1 MRRAITAI
9 SFMLFGASIL
19 IFISALL
26 IPVLSESTSQKVIS
40 KTEAYKPS
48 GSSEKIVKK
57 SMPEQMQEPVALK
70 KPDSSITQLESKVEP
85 NDNAND
91 RNRKDPIVML
101 SKDANLTPS
110 KEPNDNANDN
120 ANDRNRK
127 DPIVMPSKDAS
138 LTPSKEPNVTLSK
151 AQNVMPSPQASPE
164 PVVARIHAKLPEPV
178 NPMSAEEKRPAE
190 HKPARLLV
198 LDGSSFPPGE
208 VRPNAKAQ
216 RAIDAIVPLISA
228 QPLDKVIVEGHADK
242 STPVGFSSAQA
253 LKWNKIVSM
262 QRAKVVAQLLKQK
275 GVASDRIIVK
285 GLGDAVPLASNLT
298 WEGRSKNRRVEIRLA
313 PARQ

>member
-1 MRRAITAI
+1 MHRAITAI

-48 GSSEKIVKK
+48 GPSEKIVKK

-91 RNRKDPIVML
+91 RNRKDPIVMP
-101 SKDANLTPS
+101 SKDANIAPS
-110 KEPNDNANDN
+110 KDPNIAPSKNPN
-120 ANDRNRK
+120 
-127 DPIVMPSKDAS
+127 VMPSKDANIM
-138 LTPSKEPNVTLSK
+138 PSKEPNVTLSK
-151 AQNVMPSPQASPE
+151 AQNVMPSPQASRE
-164 PVVARIHAKLPEPV
+164 AVVAQIHAEVPEPV
-178 NPMSAEEKRPAE
+178 NPKAAEEKRPVE
-190 HKPARLLV
+190 RKPARLLV

-262 QRAKVVAQLLKQK
+262 QRAKVVAQLLKRK

-298 WEGRSKNRRVEIRLA
+298 WQGRSKNRRVEIRLA

>member
-1 MRRAITAI
+1 MHRAITAI

-48 GSSEKIVKK
+48 GSPEKIVKK
-57 SMPEQMQEPVALK
+57 SVPEQTQGPVALN
-70 KPDSSITQLESKVEP
+70 KPALPITQLESKVEP

-91 RNRKDPIVML
+91 RNRKDPIVM
-101 SKDANLTPS
+101 
-110 KEPNDNANDN
+110 
-120 ANDRNRK
+120 
-127 DPIVMPSKDAS
+127 PSKD
-138 LTPSKEPNVTLSK
+138 PNVTLSK
-151 AQNVMPSPQASPE
+151 AQNAMPSPQASPE
-164 PVVARIHAKLPEPV
+164 PVVAQIHAKLPEPV

-242 STPVGFSSAQA
+242 STPIGFSSAQA

-275 GVASDRIIVK
+275 GVASDRILVK

>member
-1 MRRAITAI
+1 MHRAITAI

-48 GSSEKIVKK
+48 GSPEKIVKK
-57 SMPEQMQEPVALK
+57 SVPEQTQGPVALN
-70 KPDSSITQLESKVEP
+70 KPALPITQLESKVEP

-91 RNRKDPIVML
+91 RNRKDPIVMP
-101 SKDANLTPS
+101 SKDSDIAPS
-110 KEPNDNANDN
+110 KNPN
-120 ANDRNRK
+120 
-127 DPIVMPSKDAS
+127 VMPSKDPNVMPS
-138 LTPSKEPNVTLSK
+138 KDPNITPSKDPNVTLSK
-151 AQNVMPSPQASPE
+151 AQNAMPSPQASPE
-164 PVVARIHAKLPEPV
+164 PVVAQIHAELPEPV
-178 NPMSAEEKRPAE
+178 NPKATEEKHPAE
-190 HKPARLLV
+190 RKPARLLV
-198 LDGSSFPPGE
+198 LDGHSFPPGE

-242 STPVGFSSAQA
+242 SIPVGFSSAQA

>member
-40 KTEAYKPS
+40 KAEVYKPS
-48 GSSEKIVKK
+48 GSPEKIAKK
-57 SMPEQMQEPVALK
+57 SMPEQTQEPVALN

-85 NDNAND
+85 NDN
-91 RNRKDPIVML
+91 V
-101 SKDANLTPS
+101 
-110 KEPNDNANDN
+110 
-120 ANDRNRK
+120 NDRNRK
-127 DPIVMPSKDAS
+127 DPIVMPSEEPNI
-138 LTPSKEPNVTLSK
+138 TPSKEPVAMPSK
-151 AQNVMPSPQASPE
+151 EPSITSSKDSIIMPSKEPNITPSKDQNVMPSPQASPE
-164 PVVARIHAKLPEPV
+164 PVVPRIHAKLPEPV
-178 NPMSAEEKRPAE
+178 KPIAAEEKRLPE
-190 HKPARLLV
+190 HKLVHLLV
-198 LDGSSFPPGE
+198 LDGNSFPPGE

-216 RAIDAIVPLISA
+216 RAINEIVPLIKA

-242 STPVGFSSAQA
+242 STPIGFSSAQA
-253 LKWNKIVSM
+253 FKWNKIVSM

-275 GVASDRIIVK
+275 GVASDRIIVE

-313 PARQ
+313 PVRQ

>member
-1 MRRAITAI
+1 
-9 SFMLFGASIL
+9 
-19 IFISALL
+19 
-26 IPVLSESTSQKVIS
+26 
-40 KTEAYKPS
+40 
-48 GSSEKIVKK
+48 
-57 SMPEQMQEPVALK
+57 
-70 KPDSSITQLESKVEP
+70 
-85 NDNAND
+85 
-91 RNRKDPIVML
+91 
-101 SKDANLTPS
+101 
-110 KEPNDNANDN
+110 
-120 ANDRNRK
+120 
-127 DPIVMPSKDAS
+127 MPSKDAS

>member
-1 MRRAITAI
+1 VDNKEQLEYFIMHRAITAI

-48 GSSEKIVKK
+48 GSPEKIVKK
-57 SMPEQMQEPVALK
+57 SVPEQTQGPVALN
-70 KPDSSITQLESKVEP
+70 KPDLPITQLESKVEP

-91 RNRKDPIVML
+91 RNRKDPIVMS
-101 SKDANLTPS
+101 SKDSNIAPS
-110 KEPNDNANDN
+110 EDPN
-120 ANDRNRK
+120 
-127 DPIVMPSKDAS
+127 VMPSKDSNIAP
-138 LTPSKEPNVTLSK
+138 LKDPNVTPSKD
-151 AQNVMPSPQASPE
+151 QNVMPSPQASPE
-164 PVVARIHAKLPEPV
+164 PVVSRIHAKLPEPV
-178 NPMSAEEKRPAE
+178 TPIAAEEKRPAE
-190 HKPARLLV
+190 RKPARLLV

-216 RAIDAIVPLISA
+216 RAIDAIVPLINA

-242 STPVGFSSAQA
+242 STPVGFSPAQTF
-253 LKWNKIVSM
+253 KWNKIVSM
-262 QRAKVVAQLLKQK
+262 QRAKIVAQLLKQK
-275 GVASDRIIVK
+275 GVASDRILVK